1 MVRQGERAGVGLS
14 EIMDRPMND
23 GGYPFLNVQNVVK
36 KFGGLVAN
44 NKVSLQVSQGEIRG
58 LIGPN
63 GSGKTTLV
71 NVITGIYEPEEGN
84 IFYAGKRIDGL
95 RPDAIAL
102 LGIMR
107 TFQVARVFRDMTVME
122 NMLIPAFC
130 QGQSRKKAV
139 SRAEELLEFALLT
152 RLKDTQAKSLSGG
165 QNMLLQI
172 VRGFMNKDLKLYV
185 MDEPFAGVHQSIKG
199 IILQSIKMMNEEKG
213 ITFLIIS
220 HEMPTV
226 STLCDKVSVLAK
238 GELIAEGT
246 MEEVANESQVI
257 DAYLGG

>member
-1 MVRQGERAGVGLS
+1 
-14 EIMDRPMND
+14 MNA
-23 GGYPFLNVQNVVK
+23 GGYPLLNVQNVVK

-44 NKVSLQVSQGEIRG
+44 NNVSLQVAQGEIRG

-63 GSGKTTLV
+63 GSGKTTLI

-95 RPDAIAL
+95 QPDAIAS

-107 TFQVARVFRDMTVME
+107 TFQVARVFRDMTIME

-130 QGQSRKKAV
+130 QGQSRTEAV
-139 SRAEELLEFALLT
+139 SRAEELLDFALLT
-152 RLKDTQAKSLSGG
+152 RLKNNRAKSLSGG

-172 VRGFMNKDLKLYV
+172 VRGFMNNDLKLYV

-246 MEEVANESQVI
+246 MEEVVNESQVI

>member
-1 MVRQGERAGVGLS
+1 
-14 EIMDRPMND
+14 MND
-23 GGYPFLNVQNVVK
+23 HGYPFLNVKNVVK

-44 NKVSLQVSQGEIRG
+44 NNVSLQVAQGEIRG

-63 GSGKTTLV
+63 GSGKTTLI

-95 RPDAIAL
+95 QPDVIAS

-130 QGQSRKKAV
+130 QGQSRKEAV
-139 SRAEELLEFALLT
+139 RRAEELLDFSLLT
-152 RLKDTQAKSLSGG
+152 RLKNTQAKSLSGG

-226 STLCDKVSVLAK
+226 STLCDKVTVLAK
-238 GELIAEGT
+238 GEMIAEGT

>member
-1 MVRQGERAGVGLS
+1 
-14 EIMDRPMND
+14 MND
-23 GGYPFLNVQNVVK
+23 DGHSFLKVQNVVK
-36 KFGGLVAN
+36 RFGGLVAN
-44 NKVSLQVSQGEIRG
+44 NNVSLQIGQGEIRG

-63 GSGKTTLV
+63 GSGKTTLI

-95 RPDAIAL
+95 QPDVIAS

-130 QGQSRKKAV
+130 QGQSRKEAV
-139 SRAEELLEFALLT
+139 NRADELLDFALLT
-152 RLKDTQAKSLSGG
+152 RLKETQAKSLSGG

-199 IILQSIKMMNEEKG
+199 IILKSIKMMNEEKG

-226 STLCDKVSVLAK
+226 STLCDKVTVLAK

>member
-1 MVRQGERAGVGLS
+1 VNA
-14 EIMDRPMND
+14 
-23 GGYPFLNVQNVVK
+23 GGYPLLNVQNVVK

-44 NKVSLQVSQGEIRG
+44 NNVSLQVAQGEIRG

-63 GSGKTTLV
+63 GSGKTTLI

-95 RPDAIAL
+95 QPDVIAS

-107 TFQVARVFRDMTVME
+107 TFQVARVFRDMTIME

-130 QGQSRKKAV
+130 QGQSRSEAV
-139 SRAEELLEFALLT
+139 SRAEDLLDFALLT
-152 RLKDTQAKSLSGG
+152 RLKNNRAKSLSGG

-172 VRGFMNKDLKLYV
+172 VRGFMNNDLKLYV

-246 MEEVANESQVI
+246 MEEVANQSQVI

>member
-1 MVRQGERAGVGLS
+1 
-14 EIMDRPMND
+14 MNA
-23 GGYPFLNVQNVVK
+23 GGYPLLNVQNVVK

-44 NKVSLQVSQGEIRG
+44 NNVSLQVAQGEIRG

-63 GSGKTTLV
+63 GSGKTTLI

-84 IFYAGKRIDGL
+84 IVYAGKRIDGL
-95 RPDAIAL
+95 QPDVIAS

-107 TFQVARVFRDMTVME
+107 TFQVARVFRDMTIME

-130 QGQSRKKAV
+130 QGQSRTEAV
-139 SRAEELLEFALLT
+139 SRAEELLDFALLT
-152 RLKDTQAKSLSGG
+152 RLKNNRAKSLSGG

-172 VRGFMNKDLKLYV
+172 VRGFMNNDLKLYV

-246 MEEVANESQVI
+246 MEEVVNESQVI

>member
-1 MVRQGERAGVGLS
+1 MKAHG
-14 EIMDRPMND
+14 D
-23 GGYPFLNVQNVVK
+23 PFLNVQNVVK

-44 NKVSLQVSQGEIRG
+44 NDVSLQVEPAEIRG

-63 GSGKTTLV
+63 GSGKTTLI
-71 NVITGIYEPEEGN
+71 NVITGIYEPEEGS

-95 RPDAIAL
+95 QPDVIAS

-130 QGQSRKKAV
+130 QGQSRKEAV
-139 SRAEELLEFALLT
+139 SRAEELLDFALLT
-152 RLKDTQAKSLSGG
+152 RLKKTPAKNLSGG

-185 MDEPFAGVHQSIKG
+185 MDEPFAGVHPSIKG
-199 IILQSIKMMNEEKG
+199 IILQSIKMMNKEKG

-226 STLCDKVSVLAK
+226 SSLCDKVTVLAK

-246 MEEVANESQVI
+246 MEEVANDSRVI

>member
-1 MVRQGERAGVGLS
+1 MKAY
-14 EIMDRPMND
+14 D
-23 GGYPFLNVQNVVK
+23 GPFLNVQKVVK

-44 NKVSLQVSQGEIRG
+44 NNVSLQVEKGEIRG

-63 GSGKTTLV
+63 GSGKTTLI
-71 NVITGIYEPEEGN
+71 NVITGIYEPEAGS

-95 RPDAIAL
+95 QPDVIAS

-130 QGQSRKKAV
+130 QGQSRKEAV
-139 SRAEELLEFALLT
+139 SRAEELLDFALLT
-152 RLKDTQAKSLSGG
+152 RLKETPAKSLSGG

-185 MDEPFAGVHQSIKG
+185 MDEPFAGVHASIKG

-213 ITFLIIS
+213 ISFLIIS

-226 STLCDKVSVLAK
+226 STLCDKVTVLAK

-246 MEEVANESQVI
+246 MEEVANESRVI